1 MSKLPI
7 MITTDSVCDL
17 PRDLA
22 AQYQIKILPYFVVTD
37 HGRFLDQTEI
47 GGPDLVDYMRKGNF
61 AKSSRPNVEE
71 YRNFFKENLQK
82 ADRILHIA
90 MGRGSSSGYTNAS
103 IAAGELEGVKVFDS
117 RHLSSSMGMVAIR
130 AAELARLGLSVDEIV
145 AYLEKYVHQVS
156 SCFLVNDIEYLYRAK
171 RMPKSVRNLSYRF
184 MFRPIFHMKKGTI
197 SLKGIMFGSWKH
209 VVRKYIAKA
218 LRHAW
223 NADTTR
229 VFVTHVNLNQE
240 TLEAIAEEILKH
252 VSFKEIIFID
262 ATAAISCNCG
272 SGTVGVL
279 YAKKMP
285 LPNQSGTGE
294 QSEKS
299 QQLKSVAQTDLI
311 QETESVQETGTVSQ
325 TESEAQIKSEAQT
338 EFAAQPGKIE
348 DSDTTLR
355 TDINAPADA
364 ANQLDDQD
372 ILQKLDFLD
381 WRSGMLFVANNVDLY
396 VEILKEF
403 IHDDREQR
411 LTGFLEAK
419 KWEDYRILVH
429 SLKSASRTIGIE
441 DLSEEARLLEFACK
455 DGNYE
460 YVEENHGAVMEHF
473 RQYCSKIGNV
483 VD

>member
-145 AYLEKYVHQVS
+145 AYLKKYVHQVS

-184 MFRPIFHMKKGTI
+184 MFRPVFYMKKGTI

-209 VVRKYIAKA
+209 VVRKYIAKV

-285 LPNQSGTGE
+285 LPNQSG
-294 QSEKS
+294 
-299 QQLKSVAQTDLI
+299 I
-311 QETESVQETGTVSQ
+311 VSQ
-325 TESEAQIKSEAQT
+325 TESEAHT
-338 EFAAQPGKIE
+338 EFVAQSEEIA
-348 DSDTTLR
+348 DFDTTLR

-364 ANQLDDQD
+364 TNQADNQD

-411 LTGFLEAK
+411 LTDFLEAK

-429 SLKSASRTIGIE
+429 SLKSASRTIGIA